1 MLPIPPLASA
11 AYGATQ
17 VQRQTEEKIAQV
29 RSIQARAK
37 DAANHA
43 DRYEHSV
50 ESSDEVQA
58 IHDEE
63 THQQPKQSKHQHK
76 PDHDADDEDG
86 GPLLDLTA

>member
-17 VQRQTEEKIAQV
+17 VQRQTEETIAQV
-29 RSIQARAK
+29 RNAQERAK
-37 DAANHA
+37 DAAAHA

-50 ESSDEVQA
+50 ESADEVQA

-63 THQQPKQSKHQHK
+63 THQQPKKNKPHHK
-76 PDHDADDEDG
+76 PGKDDEEAD
-86 GPLLDLTA
+86 PHLDLTA